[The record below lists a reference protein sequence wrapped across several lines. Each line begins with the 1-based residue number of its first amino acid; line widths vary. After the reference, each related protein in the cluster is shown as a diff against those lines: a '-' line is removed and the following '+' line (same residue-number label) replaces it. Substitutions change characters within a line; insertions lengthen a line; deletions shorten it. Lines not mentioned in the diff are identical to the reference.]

1 MSNRKSAADLQ
12 PDEISKFLEAIFR
25 LKAKKNSQGISV
37 FDQFVALHGAVMGV
51 LTPTSGSNTVN
62 FAHGNIGF
70 LPWHRQYLRTFENSL
85 SDALGEQVG
94 IPYWDWSNSIG
105 AANVLFTPEFLSSI
119 RWGSPQDVSDGLLQ
133 YTLSGQQRPQWW
145 PTGLPGFRV
154 DSMLAENLGTSL
166 KRGSTEPDWPP
177 TEVMLNNLINI
188 NQSINGRH
196 PLWVFW
202 LIVEQGISQ
211 LPETHNAGHR
221 FIGGHMGGEFSPND
235 PIFWLHH
242 ANVDRLWATW
252 QQNRIANGLST
263 NFLETYPEP
272 NENSPF
278 DGSVAPEGHKVR
290 DVMWPWNAN
299 APGYTSASV
308 SQAIRNRLPVFN
320 EIVTVED
327 VLDSSSIG
335 VTYQPPS

>member
-1 MSNRKSAADLQ
+1 
-12 PDEISKFLEAIFR
+12 
-25 LKAKKNSQGISV
+25 
-37 FDQFVALHGAVMGV
+37 
-51 LTPTSGSNTVN
+51 
-62 FAHGNIGF
+62 
-70 LPWHRQYLRTFENSL
+70 
-85 SDALGEQVG
+85 
-94 IPYWDWSNSIG
+94 
-105 AANVLFTPEFLSSI
+105 
-119 RWGSPQDVSDGLLQ
+119 
-133 YTLSGQQRPQWW
+133 
-145 PTGLPGFRV
+145 
-154 DSMLAENLGTSL
+154 MLAENLGTSL

-252 QQNRIANGLST
+252 QQNRIDNGLST